1 MKLTRVVFAL
11 ILVCLAAG
19 FAFAQDKNSKEK
31 DKKTEQKPV
40 AVEANVMVLDSADKY
55 IDDIKQ
61 EDLKIFEDGV
71 EQKITYFAKK
81 EPVLNLGLVIDNT
94 GSMRVQFDKILSTG
108 AVLAVNLRPTDEAF
122 LVRFVSS
129 DKIETVQEWTS
140 DRARLKAG
148 LEQMYIEGG
157 QSAITD
163 ALYLSATKM
172 TERAKKDAAKRYA
185 LVLITDGEDRASFYT
200 LDKMLSLVEKTDVQI
215 FVIALTRD
223 LSDKKDIITKVKN
236 SKTNAEK
243 YARTV
248 ALETGGN
255 AYVLSD
261 KYSDDDLLKILKS
274 LVAELRSQYVVGY
287 VSTNQKRDNLPR
299 KLTVQVADGA
309 KGEKRKGVIRENF
322 VVPKE

>member
-1 MKLTRVVFAL
+1 MKLTRVIFAL
-11 ILVCLAAG
+11 ILVCLASG
-19 FAFAQDKNSKEK
+19 FAPAQDKNSNEK
-31 DKKTEQKPV
+31 DKKTEQKPI
-40 AVEANVMVLDSADKY
+40 EIKANVMVLDTADKY
-55 IDDIKQ
+55 VDDIKQ

-81 EPVLNLGLVIDNT
+81 EPILNLGLVIDNT
-94 GSMRVQFDKILSTG
+94 GSMRTQLDKILSTG
-108 AVLAVNLRPTDEAF
+108 AVLAINLRPTDEAF

-140 DRARLKAG
+140 DKARLKAG

-172 TERAKKDAAKRYA
+172 LEREKKDAAKRYA
-185 LVLITDGEDRASFYT
+185 LVLITDGEDRDSFYT
-200 LDKMLSLVEKTDVQI
+200 LDKMLSLVEKTGIQI

-223 LSDKKDIITKVKN
+223 LSDKKNDFTKVKN
-236 SKTNAEK
+236 AKTNAEK

-287 VSTNQKRDNLPR
+287 ASTNQKRDNLPR
-299 KLTVQVADGA
+299 KMTVQVADGA